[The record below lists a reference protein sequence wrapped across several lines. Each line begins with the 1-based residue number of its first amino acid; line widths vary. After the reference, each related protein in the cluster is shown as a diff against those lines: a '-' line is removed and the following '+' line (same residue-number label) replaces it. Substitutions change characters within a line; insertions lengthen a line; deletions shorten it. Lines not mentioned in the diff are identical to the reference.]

1 MSTSRRIDQI
11 CLGAAIGV
19 ILIMFL
25 FLHADKLGVQAVSA
39 VPGYESKL
47 FQTSM
52 VHEIEIIMDNWE
64 DFLAHCTD
72 EEYRACTVII
82 DGDTYNNVAIRAKG
96 NTSLSQVAAY
106 GNDRYSFK
114 IEFDHYEN
122 AKSYHGLD
130 KLCLN
135 NIIQDNT
142 YMKDYLT
149 YQLMHSFGVDA
160 PLCSY
165 VYITVNG
172 EDWGLYVAVEG
183 VEEAFLKRNYGNDY
197 GNLYKPDS
205 MGIGAGFGNGEKPG
219 LDKPQMEGR
228 FEGQQSPDDF
238 AKMDLGESRAE
249 NKYPI
254 RESIPYNSKFAG
266 FEKEMDKIG
275 IMANSSDVSLIYTDD
290 EYESYPNIFD
300 NAKTKITDEDKK
312 RLILSLKELNH
323 NENIENIVDIEE
335 VIRYFVIHNFVLN
348 FDSYTGTMVHNYYL
362 YEKDGRLSM
371 IPWDYNLAFGGFM
384 DETDATTLINYPIDT
399 PVSGGTIDTRPML
412 AWIFNNEEYIR
423 YYHRYFEEFLT
434 NYFDDGELVAL
445 IESTEAMI
453 SPYVEKDP
461 TKFCSYEDFKK
472 GISTLQEFCILRAES
487 ISGQLEGL
495 IPADHAGQEQDDS
508 TLIDGADIVISEM
521 GSMGEGMKM
530 PGLERRNE
538 FEPGK

>member
-19 ILIMFL
+19 ILIMYL

-52 VHEIEIIMDNWE
+52 VHEIEIMMDNWE

-149 YQLMHSFGVDA
+149 YQLMYSFGVDA

-219 LDKPQMEGR
+219 LDKLQMEGR

-238 AKMDLGESRAE
+238 AKMDLGGGRSE

-254 RESIPYNSKFAG
+254 HEYIPYNSKFAG
-266 FEKEMDKIG
+266 FDKGLDKIG

-290 EYESYPNIFD
+290 KYESYPNIFD

-362 YEKDGRLSM
+362 YEKDGCLSM

-434 NYFDDGELVAL
+434 NYFDDGQLVAL

-453 SPYVEKDP
+453 SSYVEKDP

-508 TLIDGADIVISEM
+508 TLIGGADIVISEM

>member
-423 YYHRYFEEFLT
+423 YYHQYFEEFLT
-434 NYFDDGELVAL
+434 NYFDDGQLVAL

-508 TLIDGADIVISEM
+508 TLIGGADIVISEM

>member
-238 AKMDLGESRAE
+238 AKMDLGGSRAE

-423 YYHRYFEEFLT
+423 YYHQYFEEFLT
-434 NYFDDGELVAL
+434 NYFDDGQLVAL

-487 ISGQLEGL
+487 ISRQLEGL

-508 TLIDGADIVISEM
+508 ALIGGADIVISEM